1 MNEEQLQMAK
11 LAAYQQGF
19 QKVAIGG
26 ILSKLTAGLADAG
39 KGVAGAARGAG
50 EDATSALRK
59 YWTALSG
66 QTVRSRGGAHQS
78 LADELA
84 ALDKRRPRNTVEQV
98 NRLTSARRKEVL
110 DAQAAHAGKRVY
122 KGMEVDDALKLLQAA
137 QQRQQIAL
145 GSTGAGAAGVGGGG
159 LAALLA
165 NAGGGEEA

>member
-78 LADELA
+78 FADELA
-84 ALDKRRPRNTVEQV
+84 ALQGRGPRNTSEQV
-98 NRLTSARRKEVL
+98 KGLPAAQRGPVEA
-110 DAQAAHAGKRVY
+110 AQAAHAGEKFM
-122 KGMEVDDALKLLQAA
+122 KGMEVGDALKLLQAA
-137 QQRQQIAL
+137 QQRQQIAI
-145 GSTGAGAAGVGGGG
+145 GATGAGAGGLGAGG

-165 NAGGGEEA
+165 NAGGGEEV